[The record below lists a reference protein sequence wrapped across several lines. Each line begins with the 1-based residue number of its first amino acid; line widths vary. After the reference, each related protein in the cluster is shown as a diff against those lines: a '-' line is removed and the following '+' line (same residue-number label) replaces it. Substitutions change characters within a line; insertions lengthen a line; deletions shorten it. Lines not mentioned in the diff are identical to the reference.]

1 VARPKIT
8 RANSAGEGTRLALLA
23 IAERLFAER
32 GISGVSLREIGR
44 EAMQGNN
51 NVVQYHFGS
60 KENLV
65 SQIFHWRVGQMEQ
78 ARLRM
83 IEQAERKGQLL
94 NCRTIVDIWCL
105 PVLGLVAEDGNH
117 PYAHFLAHY
126 LARYRPAG
134 IQHVGD
140 VSPNE
145 FPSLTKLGE
154 CLNRAVS
161 HLPPRLRSQ
170 RIELAFQIFL
180 SSIVAHDLRRGC
192 EEEPLLDLEDVLELV
207 ATVLCQRAG
216 GPSGAQVTAV
226 E

>member
-1 VARPKIT
+1 
-8 RANSAGEGTRLALLA
+8 
-23 IAERLFAER
+23 
-32 GISGVSLREIGR
+32 
-44 EAMQGNN
+44 MQGNN

-216 GPSGAQVTAV
+216 SPSGAQVTAV